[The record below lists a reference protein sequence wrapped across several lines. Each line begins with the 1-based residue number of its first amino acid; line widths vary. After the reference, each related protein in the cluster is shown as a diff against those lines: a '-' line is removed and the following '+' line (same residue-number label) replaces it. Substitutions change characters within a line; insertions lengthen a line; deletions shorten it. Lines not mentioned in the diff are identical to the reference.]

1 MSQCWYYH
9 HPTDCGAPPLSPVT
23 HLDPSVGPCRRQRRL
38 QRSSSQSVKIM
49 EQQEAEVIRHSES
62 DPPGGRAEME
72 THGEDMEDSVTG
84 AESPR
89 IPAAD
94 DSDTDEGLG
103 GLGKSKTKPRTAAA
117 KTRRARRNKAFRPY
131 YQLSEGERGAREE
144 REQQRLRRLRERM
157 WARGRIIAPYNTTQF
172 LMAQQPEEDCYY
184 VSQEQDDQ
192 DFMSNEF
199 KKEYEVHNLNRL
211 ERMSKEMLLNEY
223 MILER
228 KNEHLEEK
236 LKTIQSAEEVQEK
249 AVIGQTNLEQEY
261 ANRVHKLQ
269 AEMEKLKMENQ
280 RLLTENVAM
289 RKRLNNES
297 ETEESSDAESSSGTS
312 SSSEE
317 VLATLSDN
325 KETTYRETQTS
336 DDPGYESN
344 QSKGEIK

>member
-1 MSQCWYYH
+1 MQ
-9 HPTDCGAPPLSPVT
+9 
-23 HLDPSVGPCRRQRRL
+23 
-38 QRSSSQSVKIM
+38 
-49 EQQEAEVIRHSES
+49 QQEAEVIRHSET
-62 DPPGGRAEME
+62 DHPGGRAEME
-72 THGEDMEDSVTG
+72 EDMDSNVTG

-103 GLGKSKTKPRTAAA
+103 GLGKSKNKPRTAAT
-117 KTRRARRNKAFRPY
+117 KTRRARRKTFRPY

-144 REQQRLRRLRERM
+144 RERQRLLRLRERM

-184 VSQEQDDQ
+184 ASNEQDDT
-192 DFMSNEF
+192 DFMSKEF

-211 ERMSKEMLLNEY
+211 EKMSKEMLLNEY

-228 KNEHLEEK
+228 KNENLEEK

-297 ETEESSDAESSSGTS
+297 ETEESSDAETSSGSS

-317 VLATLSDN
+317 VLATISDD

>member
-1 MSQCWYYH
+1 MSQCWYHH
-9 HPTDCGAPPLSPVT
+9 HPTDCGVPPPPVT
-23 HLDPSVGPCRRQRRL
+23 HLDPSVGPCRRQRRQ

-62 DPPGGRAEME
+62 DPPGGRAELE
-72 THGEDMEDSVTG
+72 TLGDMDSVTG

-103 GLGKSKTKPRTAAA
+103 GLGKSKTKSRTAAA
-117 KTRRARRNKAFRPY
+117 KTRRARRKAFRPY

-172 LMAQQPEEDCYY
+172 LMAQQPEEECYY
-184 VSQEQDDQ
+184 VSNEQDDQ

-261 ANRVHKLQ
+261 ANRVHKLH

-336 DDPGYESN
+336 DDLGYESN

>member
-1 MSQCWYYH
+1 
-9 HPTDCGAPPLSPVT
+9 
-23 HLDPSVGPCRRQRRL
+23 
-38 QRSSSQSVKIM
+38 M
-49 EQQEAEVIRHSES
+49 EQQEAEVTRHSET
-62 DPPGGRAEME
+62 DHPGGRAEMDQ
-72 THGEDMEDSVTG
+72 GADMDRNTG
-84 AESPR
+84 AESPT

-103 GLGKSKTKPRTAAA
+103 GLGKSSKNKPRTAAT
-117 KTRRARRNKAFRPY
+117 KTRRARRKAFRPY

-144 REQQRLRRLRERM
+144 RERQRLMRLRERM

-184 VSQEQDDQ
+184 ASQEQDDQ
-192 DFMSNEF
+192 DFMSKEF

-228 KNEHLEEK
+228 KNENLEEK

-297 ETEESSDAESSSGTS
+297 ETEESSDAESSSGSS

-317 VLATLSDN
+317 VLATLSDD

>member
-1 MSQCWYYH
+1 
-9 HPTDCGAPPLSPVT
+9 
-23 HLDPSVGPCRRQRRL
+23 
-38 QRSSSQSVKIM
+38 M
-49 EQQEAEVIRHSES
+49 EQQEAEVIRHSET
-62 DPPGGRAEME
+62 DHPGGRAEMDQ
-72 THGEDMEDSVTG
+72 GADMDRDTG

-103 GLGKSKTKPRTAAA
+103 GLGKSSKNKPRTAAT
-117 KTRRARRNKAFRPY
+117 KTRRARRKAFRPY

-144 REQQRLRRLRERM
+144 RERQRLLRLRERM

-184 VSQEQDDQ
+184 ASQEQDDQ
-192 DFMSNEF
+192 DFMSKEF

-228 KNEHLEEK
+228 KNENLEEK

-297 ETEESSDAESSSGTS
+297 ETEESSDAESSSGSS

-317 VLATLSDN
+317 VLATLSDD